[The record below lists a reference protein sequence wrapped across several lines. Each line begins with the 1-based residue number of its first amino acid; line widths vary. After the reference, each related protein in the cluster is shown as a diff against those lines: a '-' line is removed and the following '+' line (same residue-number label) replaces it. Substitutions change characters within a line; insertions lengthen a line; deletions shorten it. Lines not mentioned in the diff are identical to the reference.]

1 MEYRIIKPDEYRTMP
16 WKNGKGMTTE
26 LFVKNCSDSDKY
38 IYRLSIAGVTENGQ
52 FSDFSGY
59 DRKLI
64 MLEGNGVR
72 LKHSDGKSSSILT
85 TSDIAEFSGDE
96 ETHAELVNGPIR
108 DFNVMTLRK
117 KCSSSVEVIHGTK
130 KLSCIC
136 DELLI
141 YAKSCSKID
150 FLNKELTLES
160 DNLFCFQ
167 DPGQSEIS
175 VSGSVIVSGIKY
187 N

>member
-1 MEYRIIKPDEYRTMP
+1 MDYRIIKADEYRTMP
-16 WKNGKGMTTE
+16 WKNGRGVTTE

-72 LKHSDGKSSSILT
+72 LKHSEGKKSSILT
-85 TSDIAEFSGDE
+85 TSNIAEFSGDE

-108 DFNVMTLRK
+108 DFNIMTLRE
-117 KCSSSVEVIHGTK
+117 KCRSAAEVIHGTK
-130 KLSCIC
+130 KLSLSC

-141 YAKSCSKID
+141 YAKTSSKIA
-150 FLNKELTLES
+150 FSNKELTLES
-160 DNLFCFQ
+160 ENLFYIQ

-175 VSGSVIVSGIKY
+175 VSGSVIVAGIKF